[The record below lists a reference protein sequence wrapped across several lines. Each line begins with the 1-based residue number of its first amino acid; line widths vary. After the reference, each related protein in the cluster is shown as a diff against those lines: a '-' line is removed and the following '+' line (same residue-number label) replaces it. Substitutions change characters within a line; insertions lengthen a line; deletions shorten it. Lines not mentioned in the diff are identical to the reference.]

1 MLAALACAP
10 IAELADAVSEHTI
23 FGRHTSRYDL
33 PGGLGLSLRTT
44 AAGMLTAALFAPTPR
59 GPARVAVAHF
69 RGAFTGVV
77 PARVL
82 SRVLRWAPARPDM
95 PAARPRPEAVAST
108 MLLGERTTANPDLPG
123 LTATYGPASLWLDG
137 NRLSILTGAGNS
149 ITLVLEGPWDFH
161 ATAALA
167 DATLREATWL
177 HRIDTGALTA
187 ALPQEPAV
195 RVHEDI
201 WHPAAA
207 VLMLAA
213 PVDLTTDGLGRAASR
228 QYGAIAAHLTEHHG
242 GEFAVQKL
250 YSNERSIVALRV
262 HRADTDDV
270 VPLYGY
276 ITHVTPKSPW
286 ARPDEGPP
294 LIVTEYRPRRH

>member
-1 MLAALACAP
+1 MLTALACAP

-23 FGRHTSRYDL
+23 LGRHTSRYDL
-33 PGGLGLSLRTT
+33 PDGHRLSLRTT
-44 AAGMLTAALFAPTPR
+44 AAGMLTAALFAPTPHSQ
-59 GPARVAVAHF
+59 ARVAVAHF

-82 SRVLRWAPARPDM
+82 SRVLRWAPARPEM
-95 PAARPRPEAVAST
+95 PAARPNPEAVAST
-108 MLLGERTTANPDLPG
+108 MLLGERTEKPDLPG
-123 LTATYGPASLWLDG
+123 LTVEYGPASLWLDG

-167 DATLREATWL
+167 DAALREATWL
-177 HRIDTGALTA
+177 HRIDISALTA
-187 ALPQEPAV
+187 ALPAEPAV
-195 RVHEDI
+195 RIHEDI

-207 VLMLAA
+207 VLMLTA
-213 PVDLTTDGLGRAASR
+213 PVDPTTDGLGRAASR
-228 QYGAIAAHLTEHHG
+228 QYTAITAHLTAHHG
-242 GEFAVQKL
+242 GEFTVQKL

-286 ARPDEGPP
+286 ARPDDGPP